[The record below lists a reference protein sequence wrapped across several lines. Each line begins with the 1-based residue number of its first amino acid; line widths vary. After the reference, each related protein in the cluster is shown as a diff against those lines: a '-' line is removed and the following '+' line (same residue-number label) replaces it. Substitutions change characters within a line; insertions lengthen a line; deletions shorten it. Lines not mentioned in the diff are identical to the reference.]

1 MAPANQR
8 VQYHRAAIPCRLRHT
23 GDTVR
28 YIVNRLN
35 RLAFLIAIAGTF
47 VLNACGGGSSSP
59 DTTTMQFGP
68 PTTSALGTDKPGGL
82 VFGDFNS
89 DGKQDFL
96 NRGQPIIYV
105 GQGDGSFRAAGAV
118 AGGFTPWVAADFNG
132 DGKLDIAGCVSL
144 HSVAVALG
152 NGDGTFRTPIE
163 SPVPGILSGGIEM
176 GGCEQYGVAVGDF
189 DGDGKADLIVPL
201 NGNVI
206 HDSGVVVLFGNGDG
220 TFRAGLV
227 QVIATGRALFDFAVS
242 DLDRDGKLDLLVTTL
257 GNSLVAG
264 GSMQIHLGRGDGTF
278 GAPLYPSLSGIGQG
292 IPSLPA
298 IADFNGDGTPDFALT
313 AIITHSIQIGFPSA
327 FSIFPGNGDGTFRAS
342 TYGFD
347 TTKVRLTGNPA
358 AGDLNGDG
366 NPDLALSVQLAT
378 PEAPST
384 VLYRLRILYGNGDG
398 TMGDPVD
405 YPLQT
410 SAVVERIIDVNGD
423 GLPDVVLLSGT
434 DVIVFPNT
442 SRRTK

>member
-1 MAPANQR
+1 MEEF
-8 VQYHRAAIPCRLRHT
+8 RLA
-23 GDTVR
+23 R
-28 YIVNRLN
+28 YI
-35 RLAFLIAIAGTF
+35 ATF
-47 VLNACGGGSSSP
+47 VVVAGAFILAACGGGGSGSAE
-59 DTTTMQFGP
+59 TTTMQFGP
-68 PTTSALGTDKPGGL
+68 PITSALGSHGSGL
-82 VFGDFNS
+82 VFGDFNG
-89 DGKQDFL
+89 DGKADFL
-96 NRGQPIIYV
+96 VRGQPGIFV
-105 GQGDGSFRAAGAV
+105 GQGDGSFRAAGTV
-118 AGGFTPWVAADFNG
+118 ASAISPWVAADFNG

-152 NGDGTFRTPIE
+152 NGDGTFGTPIE
-163 SPVPGILSGGIEM
+163 SPVPGILSGGIEV

-220 TFRAGLV
+220 TFRVGLV

-242 DLDRDGKLDLLVTTL
+242 DLDRNGKLDLLVTTL
-257 GNSLVAG
+257 GNFVPAG
-264 GSMQIHLGRGDGTF
+264 GSLQIHLGHGDGTF
-278 GAPLYPSLSGIGQG
+278 GAPLYPSLSGIGPG

-313 AIITHSIQIGFPSA
+313 AIITHSSQFGRPSA
-327 FSIFPGNGDGTFRAS
+327 FSIFPGSGDGTFRAQ
-342 TYGFD
+342 TYSFD
-347 TTKVRLTGNPA
+347 TTKVGVTGNPA

-366 NPDLALSVQLAT
+366 NPDLALSVQFAS

-398 TMGDPVD
+398 TMRDPVE
-405 YPLQT
+405 YPLQAI
-410 SAVVERIIDVNGD
+410 SGVVGIIDVNGD
-423 GLPDVVLLSGT
+423 GVPDVVLLSGT

-442 SRRTK
+442 SRRAK